1 MEKADDRKTRPV
13 RGTAAVQ
20 GLRAG
25 PSLGN
30 KPVLGAPPLQ
40 VLWASPPRRSVLSRG
55 FLFLF
60 RFSFHISLERSYK

>member
-30 KPVLGAPPLQ
+30 KPVLGALPLQ
-40 VLWASPPRRSVLSRG
+40 VLWASPPRRFVLSRG
-55 FLFLF
+55 FLCLF
-60 RFSFHISLERSYK
+60 RFSFHISLERSNK